1 MTDKDVLFAYRL
13 KQAEETLAD
22 AERMLQGNFSPRS
35 IINRAYY
42 SMFYAI
48 LALFLNRDIHLKT
61 SKHSAIISI
70 FDREFIHSGEVD
82 RKFSKM
88 LHKLF
93 DLRQECDYK
102 ELVEISVKDVV
113 EHVKD
118 AKVFM
123 EAIKAFINAK

>member
-13 KQAEETLAD
+13 KQAEETLTD

-48 LALFLNRDIHLKT
+48 LALFLNRDIHLMT